1 MLAAV
6 INSAI
11 TYLSDMRAII
21 PTPKGFKSLMTTARR
36 DQKDQYEAGAPAS
49 GAKATASA
57 VVPVAA

>member
-36 DQKDQYEAGAPAS
+36 DQKDQYEAGAPAR
-49 GAKATASA
+49 AKATASA